1 MSSQIY
7 PLGSYK
13 ISRVGNSFKISV
25 PPIILEKWGLKN
37 DDAESESPNV
47 YVYAENRDGK
57 TEMVRS
63 FWSPHST
70 HLMISPG
77 WKVHERQPETIRHL
91 PKRVPPSV

>member
-13 ISRVGNSFKISV
+13 ISKVGNSFKISV

-37 DDAESESPNV
+37 EEDNESDSPNV

-57 TEMVRS
+57 IVLLASLESSDDFNWIETVR
-63 FWSPHST
+63 
-70 HLMISPG
+70 
-77 WKVHERQPETIRHL
+77 E
-91 PKRVPPSV
+91 

>member
-57 TEMVRS
+57 IVLVASLDS
-63 FWSPHST
+63 FDDFTWLEST
-70 HLMISPG
+70 
-77 WKVHERQPETIRHL
+77 RETT
-91 PKRVPPSV
+91 